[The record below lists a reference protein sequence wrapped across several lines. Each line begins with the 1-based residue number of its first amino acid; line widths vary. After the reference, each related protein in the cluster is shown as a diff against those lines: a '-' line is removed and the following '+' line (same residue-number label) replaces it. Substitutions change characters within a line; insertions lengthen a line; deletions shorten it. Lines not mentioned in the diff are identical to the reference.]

1 MRYDIQ
7 EARLNEITG
16 TPELLSSDKLKV
28 GRFVLC
34 VSLDSPRRVDVRH
47 PCFCCA

>member
-28 GRFVLC
+28 SVLC
-34 VSLDSPRRVDVRH
+34 CVYH
-47 PCFCCA
+47 